1 MNSEVFGLARKEGSW
16 ERLIR
21 ECRNTE
27 RLPNALERT
36 ENTCSRKNYYL
47 WYKVKSVLSTSK
59 SFAFPAISLREEKQH
74 CLHIIIPGLLLPTTA
89 AVKTKGYGFSTG
101 ASASCRTHHGK
112 VRLPATAGGLF
123 TVRSC
128 QALWEPRNR
137 ATVLSL
143 WRQIREALF
152 CLISWQSKFW
162 ARGKVVCVSSLF

>member
-27 RLPNALERT
+27 RLPNMLERT
-36 ENTCSRKNYYL
+36 GNTCSRKNYYF
-47 WYKVKSVLSTSK
+47 WYKMKSVLSTSK
-59 SFAFPAISLREEKQH
+59 SFAFQVISLREEKQH

-112 VRLPATAGGLF
+112 VRLPATTGRLF

-128 QALWEPRNR
+128 QALWEPRNK

-143 WRQIREALF
+143 EAD
-152 CLISWQSKFW
+152 
-162 ARGKVVCVSSLF
+162 